1 MRLGQFRASQGHLSC
16 VLAVVI
22 VVVLLIPATAAAQAQ
37 QAAAEGFF
45 VRAEPQPIQE
55 RRLRGPSSRTENPR
69 TQGSVGQA
77 AQ

>member
-1 MRLGQFRASQGHLSC
+1 MSDRFRASQGHLGC

-22 VVVLLIPATAAAQAQ
+22 VVVFLILATAAAQAQ
-37 QAAAEGFF
+37 EAAANGFF
-45 VRAEPQPIQE
+45 VRPEPHPIQE
-55 RRLRGPSSRTENPR
+55 RGLRGPSSRTENPR